1 MNKNK
6 NKNISKKQQISVVFN
21 YSDIEL
27 TKDME
32 DLLNR
37 GLNFSIL
44 SKKLDNTQLQADY
57 KRFERSVIWQEY
69 FFNYEE
75 DVDFEQQIFRSQK
88 TNLPKN
94 YKSPDGLKIF
104 LNSIKSEILDFRNRN
119 DVQCNLPKREIDAM
133 NELVRLQKEKIIV
146 IKECDKGAGIIIL
159 NYKDYVK
166 ACYEHLLSEKFEN
179 GQNRRYYSEVEDLSA
194 RDLRKNLGQLILKL
208 ESEVCRRSSIST
220 SS

>member
-1 MNKNK
+1 
-6 NKNISKKQQISVVFN
+6 
-21 YSDIEL
+21 
-27 TKDME
+27 ME

-75 DVDFEQQIFRSQK
+75 DVDFEQQIFKSQK

-179 GQNRRYYSEVEDLSA
+179 GQNRRYYSEVEDIELEHTKSKI
-194 RDLRKNLGQLILKL
+194 RKVVHNKL
-208 ESEVCRRSSIST
+208 
-220 SS
+220 